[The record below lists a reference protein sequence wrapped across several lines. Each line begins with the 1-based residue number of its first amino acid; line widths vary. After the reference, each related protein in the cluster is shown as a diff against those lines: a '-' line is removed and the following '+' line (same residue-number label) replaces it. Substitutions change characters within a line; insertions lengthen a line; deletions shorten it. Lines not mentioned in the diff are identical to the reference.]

1 MRLRWAAITAAL
13 AGLAFVVPAQA
24 QEEMAAEAA
33 AAPEMRPD
41 GFRIAE
47 GANGF
52 QLVEHGIWRQPLV
65 VSSGRIRVSGMLS
78 RGRRGMIL
86 TTKSDEVWIVESE
99 EVTDDLIG
107 SNVTVEGVVA
117 GMDRLRADWIGAD
130 CHPS

>member
-1 MRLRWAAITAAL
+1 MCATCCVI
-13 AGLAFVVPAQA
+13 GAFEQGV
-24 QEEMAAEAA
+24 
-33 AAPEMRPD
+33 
-41 GFRIAE
+41 
-47 GANGF
+47 
-52 QLVEHGIWRQPLV
+52 V

-99 EVTDDLIG
+99 DVTDDLIG

-130 CHPS
+130 SHPS

>member
-1 MRLRWAAITAAL
+1 MCATCCVI
-13 AGLAFVVPAQA
+13 GAFEQGV
-24 QEEMAAEAA
+24 
-33 AAPEMRPD
+33 
-41 GFRIAE
+41 
-47 GANGF
+47 
-52 QLVEHGIWRQPLV
+52 V

-130 CHPS
+130 SHPF

>member
-1 MRLRWAAITAAL
+1 MCATCCVV
-13 AGLAFVVPAQA
+13 GAFEQGV
-24 QEEMAAEAA
+24 
-33 AAPEMRPD
+33 
-41 GFRIAE
+41 
-47 GANGF
+47 
-52 QLVEHGIWRQPLV
+52 V

-99 EVTDDLIG
+99 EVADDLIG

-130 CHPS
+130 SHPS